1 MDEDLNK
8 LIPEDKFLYIG
19 KKKFKIWISAER
31 ALKATALFNRISQKG
46 TEEHDRIKTDYDFYN
61 EMLEVAFLLIK
72 QDFKLLNIFDW
83 IRRELLTKKYIL
95 KHMDVKELSVFVE
108 DALEPII
115 GTKKKELERQD
126 KAAEAMMKLMDQIT
140 PEQLATLLQNSL
152 QAVDTK
158 KAM

>member
-1 MDEDLNK
+1 
-8 LIPEDKFLYIG
+8 
-19 KKKFKIWISAER
+19 
-31 ALKATALFNRISQKG
+31 
-46 TEEHDRIKTDYDFYN
+46 
-61 EMLEVAFLLIK
+61 MLEVAFLLIK

-95 KHMDVKELSVFVE
+95 KHMDVKELSVFIE

-115 GTKKKELERQD
+115 GTKKKEMERQD